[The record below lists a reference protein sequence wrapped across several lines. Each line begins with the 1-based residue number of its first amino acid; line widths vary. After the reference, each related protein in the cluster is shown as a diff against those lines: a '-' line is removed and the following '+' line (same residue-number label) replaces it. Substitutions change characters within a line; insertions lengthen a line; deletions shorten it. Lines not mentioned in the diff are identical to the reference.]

1 MGQNA
6 SMHKHTERELERTG
20 IAVGVTV
27 TAEMLEKLRK
37 MLEERDSKVDEFSEN
52 LLYRT
57 EHLVDIARMLMRPED
72 ELPLVDRI
80 KPDVEALKS
89 EVVKL
94 RDEET
99 QSHNLHL
106 HLRNA
111 AKEAGVDIEK
121 LWDAA
126 CDRMERKLPI

>member
-1 MGQNA
+1 
-6 SMHKHTERELERTG
+6 MHKHTERELERTG

-106 HLRNA
+106 HLRIA

>member
-6 SMHKHTERELERTG
+6 PMHKHTERELERTG